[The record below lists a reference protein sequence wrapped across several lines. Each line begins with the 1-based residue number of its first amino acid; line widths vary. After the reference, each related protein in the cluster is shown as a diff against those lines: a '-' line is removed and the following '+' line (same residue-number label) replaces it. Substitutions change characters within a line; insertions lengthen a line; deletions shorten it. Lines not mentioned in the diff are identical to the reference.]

1 MIDTV
6 NFDKLQGLVP
16 AIIQD
21 SKTHQVLMLGFMDR
35 EALEKT
41 IQDKRVTFRSRTRQT
56 LWQKGETSGNYLELV
71 SIQTDCDN
79 DTLLIKA
86 RPTGPV
92 CHTGM
97 HTCFQEDKIK
107 PDADILLQ
115 LESVILQ
122 RKASMPEKSYTASL
136 LKSGLGAITQ
146 KVGEEAVEAI
156 VAALAQSPE
165 RLREESADLLYH
177 LLVLLAAKNIALDE
191 VLSELK
197 KRM

>member
-6 NFDKLQGLVP
+6 NFDKLHGLVP

-21 SKTHQVLMLGFMDR
+21 AKTHQVLMLGFMDR

-41 IQDKRVTFRSRTRQT
+41 IRDKRVTFRSRSRQT
-56 LWQKGETSGNYLELV
+56 LWQKGETSGNYLEMV
-71 SIQTDCDN
+71 SIQTDCDS

-86 RPTGPV
+86 LPTGPV

-97 HTCFQEDKIK
+97 HTCFQEEKIK
-107 PDADILLQ
+107 TDTDILSQ

-136 LKSGLGAITQ
+136 LKSGLGTITQ

-156 VAALAQSPE
+156 VAALVQNPD

>member
-21 SKTHQVLMLGFMDR
+21 AKTQQVLMLGFMDR

-41 IQDKRVTFRSRTRQT
+41 IRDKRVTFRSRTRQT

-97 HTCFQEDKIK
+97 HTCFQEEKIQ
-107 PDADILLQ
+107 PGSDILSQ

-136 LKSGLGAITQ
+136 LKSGLGTITQ

-156 VAALAQSPE
+156 VAALAQSPA

-177 LLVLLAAKNIALDE
+177 LLVLLVAKNIALDE

>member
-41 IQDKRVTFRSRTRQT
+41 IREKRVTFRSRTRQS

-71 SIQTDCDN
+71 SIQTDCDK
-79 DTLLIKA
+79 DTLLVKV

-97 HTCFQEDKIK
+97 HTCFQEENMKS
-107 PDADILLQ
+107 DADILSQ

-136 LKSGLGAITQ
+136 LKSGLVTITQ

-156 VAALAQSPE
+156 IAALAQTPD

-177 LLVLLAAKNIALDE
+177 LLVLLAAKNITLDD
-191 VLSELK
+191 VLTELK